1 MTYTPDCIVDDKEWH
16 EFKGWENRSKLKKH
30 NLFQKQYP
38 NEKFILI
45 NHKTYKEI
53 ESIYRYLV
61 PGWESWFKNEQ
72 NITRKIDIEE
82 REQCYKKHPFG
93 FETYSG
99 EFTTKNG
106 QKLNR
111 LSYPEKGADSLFVID
126 EYGFNLDNNQ
136 CLTFSYSA
144 VITDALSSTGEY
156 DEKVYSNE
164 LDIAAEIMNTLTTPN
179 K

>member
-61 PGWESWFKNEQ
+61 PGWES
-72 NITRKIDIEE
+72 
-82 REQCYKKHPFG
+82 
-93 FETYSG
+93 
-99 EFTTKNG
+99 
-106 QKLNR
+106 
-111 LSYPEKGADSLFVID
+111 
-126 EYGFNLDNNQ
+126 
-136 CLTFSYSA
+136 
-144 VITDALSSTGEY
+144 
-156 DEKVYSNE
+156 
-164 LDIAAEIMNTLTTPN
+164 
-179 K
+179 